1 MRQKVIA
8 GNWKM
13 NLTSYEAAELIG
25 NLKDE
30 IVNPACQVVICVPSI
45 YIMSAVSLLKDTPVK
60 VGAQNMFYKDSGA
73 YTGEISPQMLQS
85 VGVSHVI
92 VGHSERREY
101 FGVTDEMVNL
111 KIKKALEHSIIPIV
125 CCGETQKT
133 RDEGKTFDFI
143 KRQLVAGLKGF
154 SAEEVSGM
162 IIAYE
167 PIWAIGTGNV
177 ATSAQAQEVCAYIRK
192 LFSDIYSEDVAEKVT
207 ILYGGSM
214 NIKNAKELL
223 AQPDI
228 DGGLIGGAS
237 LRSEFADIVK
247 LV

>member
-1 MRQKVIA
+1 MRRKVIA

-25 NLKDE
+25 NLKDK
-30 IVNPACQVVICVPSI
+30 IVDPACQVVICVPSI

-143 KRQLVAGLKGF
+143 KGQLVAGLKGF

-192 LFSDIYSEDVAEKVT
+192 LFSDMYSEDVAEKVT